1 MRKDVSPKRRIARDA
16 GREHRIHDVDL
27 AAGTERGAH
36 AGRRRLIDAPGEHGG
51 EPRHPAHPHRSR
63 LALANAS
70 GSSAASVQRRSLCGP
85 TAITSRSSPNSASSC
100 RQAPHGEAGGSASV
114 ATTMRLSAR
123 APAATA
129 APSAIRSAQIVSP
142 YDALSTLRSEEHTSE
157 LQSQSNLVCR
167 LLLEKTKNS
176 NHVH

>member
-100 RQAPHGEAGGSASV
+100 RQAPQGEAGGSTSV
-114 ATTMRLSAR
+114 ATTMRRHAR
-123 APAATA
+123 APAPPPSATA
-129 APSAIRSAQIVSP
+129 APIAMRSAQIVSP
-142 YDALSTLRSEEHTSE
+142 YEALSTLVPTYTPPSAASRAAPTR
-157 LQSQSNLVCR
+157 NL
-167 LLLEKTKNS
+167 L
-176 NHVH
+176 